1 MTAWG
6 MTAMGMVFLAAR
18 VLRTPNEQWD
28 LPPYDALRIEYPTEP
43 VRPIPGLNRIGQAW
57 GSDPTTIPS

>member
-28 LPPYDALRIEYPTEP
+28 LPPYDR
-43 VRPIPGLNRIGQAW
+43 
-57 GSDPTTIPS
+57 TTD